1 MQAGSMMVPAMPP
14 MMMADCPLV
23 MVLGCDLISIAWE
36 GGRCPPDGSE
46 HVTDLSSVWGGIVT
60 VEDRLYDLIV
70 GSLAKDTLNSDLLCP
85 LTGTIAQERVVE
97 QVGVG
102 AIHEILNLA
111 QFGVD
116 VGGNLPTLVDLHGV
130 GEGVSHGVSV
140 VDLLSIGGG
149 VGALLPPLCH
159 LSDCRSLLDLCLL
172 HLTVRPCC
180 LAPLAALGLGAMHQE
195 SERTLFEA

>member
-1 MQAGSMMVPAMPP
+1 MAGGGAHGVSV
-14 MMMADCPLV
+14 V
-23 MVLGCDLISIAWE
+23 DLISIAWE

-46 HVTDLSSVWGGIVT
+46 HLPDRHDVGGGIVT

-70 GSLAKDTLNSDLLCP
+70 GSLAKDTLNSDLFCP
-85 LTGTIAQERVVE
+85 FTRTVAQERVVE

-102 AIHEILNLA
+102 AIHEILDLA

-116 VGGNLPTLVDLHGV
+116 VGGDLPGFVDLHGV
-130 GEGVSHGVSV
+130 GEGVGHGVSV
-140 VDLLSIGGG
+140 VDLISIGGG
-149 VGALLPPLCH
+149 AGALLPPVCH
-159 LSDCRSLLDLCLL
+159 LSRWHRLLDLCLL
-172 HLTVRPCC
+172 YLTVRPCC